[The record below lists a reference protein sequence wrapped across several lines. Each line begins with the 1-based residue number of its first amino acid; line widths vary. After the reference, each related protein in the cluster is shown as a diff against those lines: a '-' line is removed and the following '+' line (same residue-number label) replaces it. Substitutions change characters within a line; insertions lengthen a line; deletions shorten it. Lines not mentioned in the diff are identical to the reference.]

1 MHNFTQTTALV
12 KRVSLCIM
20 LLIFQP
26 VFAESIEANSFVN
39 AQQEQRYRNLIGEIR
54 CPVCQGQSIGGSN
67 AGLAKDLREKVRELI
82 TTQKTDDQI
91 RRYMTDRYGDFVVF
105 KPPVNKNTLL
115 LWYAPFAFLLFGIFF
130 FARSFKRR
138 KNAQPTIIDT
148 SKAKD
153 LLKDTS

>member
-1 MHNFTQTTALV
+1 MQNFTQTMALV
-12 KRVSLCIM
+12 KRVGLCIM

-39 AQQEQRYRNLIGEIR
+39 TQQEQRYRNLIDEIR

-105 KPPVNKNTLL
+105 KPPVNINTYL
-115 LWYAPFAFLLFGIFF
+115 LWYAPFAFLLFGIFLF
-130 FARSFKRR
+130 VRSFKSR
-138 KNAQPTIIDT
+138 KNTQAPTIDT

-153 LLKDTS
+153 LLK